1 MSGEWTYEE
10 DDFNEEL
17 PFVELQFGIEDL
29 HLLYK
34 SVSVHLDKWPGGDP
48 EEQERLQQAA
58 VMSKR
63 DRDVAFALMWHEEN
77 GMEITPEFKAVVFN
91 TYSKKYKLA

>member
-48 EEQERLQQAA
+48 EEQERLQFLK
-58 VMSKR
+58 SFLYR
-63 DRDVAFALMWHEEN
+63 
-77 GMEITPEFKAVVFN
+77 VVLEYK
-91 TYSKKYKLA
+91 YSIE

>member
-1 MSGEWTYEE
+1 MSGGWTYEE

-17 PFVELQFGIEDL
+17 PYVELQFGTEDL

-48 EEQERLQQAA
+48 EEQERLQYL
-58 VMSKR
+58 KNFLYR
-63 DRDVAFALMWHEEN
+63 
-77 GMEITPEFKAVVFN
+77 VVLE
-91 TYSKKYKLA
+91 YKFQIE

>member
-48 EEQERLQQAA
+48 EEQERLQFLKSFLYRI
-58 VMSKR
+58 VLEYK
-63 DRDVAFALMWHEEN
+63 
-77 GMEITPEFKAVVFN
+77 
-91 TYSKKYKLA
+91 YSIE